1 MQKNKTEQNIS
12 EVQARGG
19 AYSPTSGEAEV
30 KGHVSPGV
38 CGWSGQQHSRTPSL
52 KKEKDRETL

>member
-1 MQKNKTEQNIS
+1 LSLLKYKMQKNKTEQNIS

-30 KGHVSPGV
+30 KGHVSP
-38 CGWSGQQHSRTPSL
+38 
-52 KKEKDRETL
+52 